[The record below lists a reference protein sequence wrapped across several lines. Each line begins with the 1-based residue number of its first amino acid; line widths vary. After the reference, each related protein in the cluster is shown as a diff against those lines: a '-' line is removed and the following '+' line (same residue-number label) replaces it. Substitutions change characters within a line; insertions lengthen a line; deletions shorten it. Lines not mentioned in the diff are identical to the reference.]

1 MFLFLWM
8 EDINLQVIEYKTQ
21 RVRRET
27 KKTNLVKDRLNQLK
41 YLEGVN

>member
-1 MFLFLWM
+1 MDGGHHFTSHPIKF
-8 EDINLQVIEYKTQ
+8 EYKTQ
-21 RVRRET
+21 RVHRET